1 MNQVLDTL
9 REVTRDSK
17 YESRL
22 YLVGGI
28 VRDKFLSGEPN
39 EDIDIVLEGDALEL
53 AAFLYEQGVADHP
66 PVTYP
71 RFGTAMISVKGRHV
85 ELVGARKESYDPS
98 SRKPST
104 QPGTLLD
111 DILRRDF
118 TINTLLENLH
128 SGEVQDL
135 TRQALLDIENKI
147 IRTPQDP
154 HITFADDPLRML
166 RAVRFATRFGFIIDA
181 DTYTAICDCA
191 NRLKII
197 SNERIREE
205 FIKILM
211 SQDYAAGLEQLRE
224 TKLLEQFVPELSAM
238 YGVTQ
243 NIYHIYDVW
252 THTLKTL
259 ESIPAEMGITL
270 KLTALLHDI
279 GKVST
284 RTIDE
289 NGAVHFYRHQIV
301 GAEMARHLL
310 HRLKFSNSQIEEIAF
325 LISMHL
331 RVGEYDYQWSDVAVR
346 RLLRDVGHQ
355 LDNLIVLTKADRA
368 ASNPDMPGV
377 DLTAFCEHVEHVRCE
392 LAGQHIASPLSG
404 SEIIKLLGIPQGP
417 KVGEIK
423 AFLESEIIEG
433 NLLAGDKA
441 AAGELVLRKYSHAN
455 EKL

>member
-9 REVTRDSK
+9 RRATRGSK
-17 YESRL
+17 YEGGL

-39 EDIDIVLEGDALEL
+39 EDIDIVLEGDAAEL
-53 AAFLYEQGVADHP
+53 ASFLYEQGVADHA

-71 RFGTAMISVKGRHV
+71 RFGTAMINIQGRQI

-104 QPGTLLD
+104 QPSTLFD
-111 DILRRDF
+111 DVLRRDF

-135 TRQALLDIENKI
+135 TSRALQDIQSKI

-166 RAVRFATRFGFIIDA
+166 RAIRFATRFGFTIESN
-181 DTYTAICDCA
+181 TYAAIRDCA
-191 NRLKII
+191 HRLQII
-197 SNERIREE
+197 SGERIREE
-205 FIKILM
+205 FVKILM
-211 SQDYAAGLEQLRE
+211 SKDAAAGLEQLRE
-224 TKLLEQFVPELSAM
+224 TKLLDQFMPELAAT

-243 NIYHIYDVW
+243 NIHHIYDVW
-252 THTLKTL
+252 THTIKTL
-259 ESIPAEMGITL
+259 ELIPVELGITL

-279 GKVST
+279 GKVNT
-284 RTIDE
+284 RTSDE
-289 NGAVHFYRHQIV
+289 NGVVHFYSHQV
-301 GAEMARHLL
+301 VSMEMARLVM
-310 HRLKFSNSQIEEIAF
+310 HRLRFSNSQMDEVAF
-325 LISMHL
+325 LISMHM
-331 RVGEYDYQWSDVAVR
+331 RIGEYDHQWSDAAVR

-355 LDNLIVLTKADRA
+355 LDNLVLFTKADRA
-368 ASNPDMPGV
+368 ATNPDIPGV
-377 DLTAFCEHVEHVRCE
+377 DLAAFLDHVGRVRRE

-417 KVGEIK
+417 RVGEIK

-441 AAGELVLRKYSHAN
+441 AAAALVLRKYGQA
-455 EKL
+455 EE

>member
-9 REVTRDSK
+9 REVTKGSK
-17 YESRL
+17 YESGL

-28 VRDKFLSGEPN
+28 VRDKYLIGEPN
-39 EDIDIVLEGDALEL
+39 EDIDIVIEGDALEL
-53 AAFLYEQGVADHP
+53 AAFLHDEGVADHP

-71 RFGTAMISVKGRHV
+71 RFGTAMISIQGRHV

-111 DILRRDF
+111 DIMRRDF

-128 SGEVQDL
+128 TGKVQDL
-135 TRQALLDIENKI
+135 TSKAVLDIQNKI

-166 RAVRFATRFGFIIDA
+166 RAIRFATRFGFTIDA
-181 DTYTAICDCA
+181 DTYSAIYDCA
-191 NRLKII
+191 ERLKIV
-197 SNERIREE
+197 SGERIREE
-205 FIKILM
+205 FVKIIM
-211 SQDYAAGLEQLRE
+211 SQDAVAGLEQLRE
-224 TKLLEQFVPELSAM
+224 TKLLEQFAPELSAM

-243 NIYHIYDVW
+243 NIYHIYDIW

-259 ESIPAEMGITL
+259 ELIPAEMGITL

-289 NGAVHFYRHQIV
+289 NGVVHFYRHQTV
-301 GAEMARHLL
+301 GAEMARHVL
-310 HRLKFSNSQIEEIAF
+310 HRLRFPNSQIEEIAF

-331 RVGEYDYQWSDVAVR
+331 RVGEYDHQWTDVAVR

-355 LDNLIVLTKADRA
+355 LDNLIVLTKADRG

-377 DLTAFCEHVEHVRCE
+377 DLTAFREHVEHVRCE

-404 SEIIKLLGIPQGP
+404 SEIIKLLGISEGP
-417 KVGEIK
+417 KIGEIK
-423 AFLESEIIEG
+423 VFLETEIIEG

-441 AAGELVLRKYSHAN
+441 AAAELVLRKYSHVN
-455 EKL
+455 E